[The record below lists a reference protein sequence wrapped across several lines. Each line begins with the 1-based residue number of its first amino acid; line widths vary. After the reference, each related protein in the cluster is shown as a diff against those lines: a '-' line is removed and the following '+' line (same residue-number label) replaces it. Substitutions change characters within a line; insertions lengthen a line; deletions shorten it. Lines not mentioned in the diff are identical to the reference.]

1 MNFKMLSTVSQSLD
15 GSNEDGLSEEFVWP
29 SIHMAKLNSEEESRR
44 PDLMREVSAVIFDSD
59 SGKLSRIKSRSSA
72 RKDIR
77 IARDVGD
84 T

>member
-1 MNFKMLSTVSQSLD
+1 
-15 GSNEDGLSEEFVWP
+15 
-29 SIHMAKLNSEEESRR
+29 
-44 PDLMREVSAVIFDSD
+44 MREVSAVIFDSD

>member
-1 MNFKMLSTVSQSLD
+1 
-15 GSNEDGLSEEFVWP
+15 
-29 SIHMAKLNSEEESRR
+29 MAKLNSEEESRR
-44 PDLMREVSAVIFDSD
+44 PDLMREVSPVTFDSE

-77 IARDVGD
+77 IAREVGD